1 MIKLFANPSGGLGL
15 PEWSKHVRMS
25 AKLGAITIRLKY
37 FLDIFSV
44 SLTRLDRMT
53 CYRLWRI
60 ACNLTKGPNSKR
72 YKEAG
77 KVSNLFPSTCPAP
90 SLFIMRL
97 LAQLAF
103 LVVPLATLTVGGTV
117 NRNAEGLS
125 SLTERQVC
133 PCASQNLICD
143 TTLPA
148 LCCSGVCAA
157 AVNSLLPNGGTCS
170 CYSSG
175 TACTGHNNCCS
186 GNCVS
191 TNGGPYLCK

>member
-1 MIKLFANPSGGLGL
+1 MIKLFANLSGGLGL

-37 FLDIFSV
+37 
-44 SLTRLDRMT
+44 
-53 CYRLWRI
+53 
-60 ACNLTKGPNSKR
+60 KGPNSKR

-175 TACTGHNNCCS
+175 TACTKSGNCCS
-186 GNCVS
+186 GSCVS

>member
-1 MIKLFANPSGGLGL
+1 MIKLFANLSGGLGL
-15 PEWSKHVRMS
+15 PKWSKHVRMS

-77 KVSNLFPSTCPAP
+77 KVSNLFPSTCPTP

-157 AVNSLLPNGGTCS
+157 AVNSWCIQ

-175 TACTGHNNCCS
+175 TACTKNGNCCS
-186 GNCVS
+186 GACAS
-191 TNGGPYLCK
+191 TDGGPSELAGQ